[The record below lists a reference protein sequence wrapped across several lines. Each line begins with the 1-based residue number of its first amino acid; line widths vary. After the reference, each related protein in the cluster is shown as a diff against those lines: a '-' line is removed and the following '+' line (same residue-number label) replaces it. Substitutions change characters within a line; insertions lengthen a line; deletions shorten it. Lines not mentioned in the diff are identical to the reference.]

1 LGYPSVTGLL
11 WFSEEPFRKNR
22 GVIQCEDTRRP
33 VVYRDQQTRRLKKR
47 VDKKNDDAS
56 KRWVSD
62 QAGGVGR
69 RKNAEVF
76 IRNIPVHSAVHDL
89 FPNPDRVVLAIDFG
103 QRWDTSYS
111 LPEKAVSH
119 RQDV

>member
-1 LGYPSVTGLL
+1 M
-11 WFSEEPFRKNR
+11 
-22 GVIQCEDTRRP
+22 DTRRP
-33 VVYRDQQTRRLKKR
+33 VVDRDQQTRRLKER

-56 KRWVSD
+56 KMWVSD

-76 IRNIPVHSAVHDL
+76 VRNIPVHSTIHDL
-89 FPNPDRVVLAIDFG
+89 FPNLYRVVLTIDFG
-103 QRWDTSYS
+103 QRWDTSYGLS
-111 LPEKAVSH
+111 EKAVSH